1 MQFEHQ
7 TKHSVK
13 KNETQRVKTIPM
25 HREGGMGIRKSEG
38 YYRKKRRYM
47 QHFRKIEHNQMNEES
62 TGVLAR

>member
-1 MQFEHQ
+1 
-7 TKHSVK
+7 
-13 KNETQRVKTIPM
+13 M